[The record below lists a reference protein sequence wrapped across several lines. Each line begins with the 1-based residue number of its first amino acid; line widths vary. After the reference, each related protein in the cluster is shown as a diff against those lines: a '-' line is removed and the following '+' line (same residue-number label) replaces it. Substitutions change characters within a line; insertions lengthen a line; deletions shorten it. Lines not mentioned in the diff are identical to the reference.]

1 MSQHVVVFEDS
12 GWRRLYPITL
22 ARPSFDARIGVT
34 TLGRRLVGQFA
45 ARDGKRVDFL
55 CRPALR
61 PIAEREY
68 TGHSVNHPTGGDVL
82 FLNGRLLAL
91 GSGLEDLLHL
101 LDKAVAVQEHGELVG
116 ARVTGDAAPAFGKA
130 LQAALES
137 GDPAPFPSDHS
148 VAGAPEGIRLVRY
161 PWDLVAL
168 NAGVLE
174 DDFRWIDGAP
184 LRRTPDLAPGAQ
196 ILNRDHLLSREG
208 VRVEAGAILDAGSGP
223 IFLGDGVHIQHNAVV
238 LGPVAIGPRTVI
250 RVGAKIEGP
259 VALGPSCKVGGE
271 VEASILQGFANK
283 QHDGFLGHSYL
294 GVWTNLG
301 AATNTSDLKNNY
313 APVRVWTPEGVKDSG
328 SRLVGLFLGD
338 HSKSAI
344 GTRFNTGTVVGFSAN
359 VFGDGFPPRHVP
371 SFSWGSEEGGAYRM
385 DRALETARAVMA
397 RRKVEME
404 PADEVLFETIHR
416 ESGGFR

>member
-1 MSQHVVVFEDS
+1 MSAVQ
-12 GWRRLYPITL
+12 
-22 ARPSFDARIGVT
+22 RIIV
-34 TLGRRLVGQFA
+34 
-45 ARDGKRVDFL
+45 
-55 CRPALR
+55 
-61 PIAEREY
+61 
-68 TGHSVNHPTGGDVL
+68 
-82 FLNGRLLAL
+82 
-91 GSGLEDLLHL
+91 
-101 LDKAVAVQEHGELVG
+101 LDKL
-116 ARVTGDAAPAFGKA
+116 
-130 LQAALES
+130 
-137 GDPAPFPSDHS
+137 
-148 VAGAPEGIRLVRY
+148 APEGIRLVRY

-223 IFLGDGVHIQHNAVV
+223 IFLGEGVHIQHNAVV

-259 VALGPSCKVGGE
+259 VSLGPSCKVGGE

-294 GVWTNLG
+294 GAWTNLG

-313 APVRVWTPEGVKDSG
+313 APVRVWTPGGVKDSG

-344 GTRFNTGTVVGFSAN
+344 GTRFNSGTVVGFSSN
-359 VFGDGFPPRHVP
+359 VFGNGFAPKRIP
-371 SFSWGSEEGGAYRM
+371 SFAWGFGEGAGTY
-385 DRALETARAVMA
+385 DLEKALAVARTVMA
-397 RRKVEME
+397 RRQVVME
-404 PADEVLFETIHR
+404 PADEVVFRELFTGARALET
-416 ESGGFR
+416 GG